1 MTKINLLPWR
11 ETYRKQKQNEFF
23 SFLFVGVLCAAGVTF
38 AGMQFMQSKIDF
50 QNSRNGY
57 LESEIQALQREL
69 NEIKELEST
78 KNNLLARM
86 EIIQTLQSQR
96 PQLVHIFHELANR
109 LPDGIYLTSM
119 EQKSDKMILE
129 GRAESNAR
137 VSALMR
143 KLDKSDWFK
152 SPLLEIIEAD
162 QQQGIST
169 FKLSMVLATPE
180 KLNEEEGLHD
190 GS

>member
-11 ETYRKQKQNEFF
+11 ETYRKQKQNEFYAI
-23 SFLFVGVLCAAGVTF
+23 LLGGIMF
-38 AGMQFMQSKIDF
+38 AGGLVFAGSQFMQSKIDF
-50 QNSRNGY
+50 QESRNNY
-57 LESEIQALQREL
+57 LNSEIQALQREL
-69 NEIKELEST
+69 QEIKELETT

-119 EQKSDKMILE
+119 EEKSGSMILE

-143 KLDKSDWFK
+143 KLDQSDWFAQ
-152 SPLLEIIEAD
+152 PVLDIIEAD

-169 FKLSMVLATPE
+169 FKLSLMLETPKKDDE
-180 KLNEEEGLHD
+180 DLTDE
-190 GS
+190 S

>member
-11 ETYRKQKQNEFF
+11 ETYRRQKKNEFF
-23 SFLFVGVLCAAGVTF
+23 AILLGGVFVAAGLVF
-38 AGMQFMQSKIDF
+38 GGMQYMQSKIDF
-50 QNSRNGY
+50 QDSRNNY
-57 LESEIQALQREL
+57 LNSEIQALQREL
-69 NEIKELEST
+69 KEIKELETT

-119 EQKSDKMILE
+119 DQNSNAMVLE

-143 KLDKSDWFK
+143 RLDQSDWFSK
-152 SPLLEIIEAD
+152 PTLEIIEAD
-162 QQQGIST
+162 QQQGISS
-169 FKLSMVLATPE
+169 FKLNLTLVMPNSDEDEEM
-180 KLNEEEGLHD
+180 LN

>member
-11 ETYRKQKQNEFF
+11 ETYRKQKQNEFYAILLGGIMI
-23 SFLFVGVLCAAGVTF
+23 SAGLVF
-38 AGMQFMQSKIDF
+38 GGMQFMQSKIDF
-50 QNSRNGY
+50 QERRNAY
-57 LESEIQALQREL
+57 LNSEIQLLQKEL
-69 NEIKELEST
+69 QAIKELETT

-119 EQKSDKMILE
+119 EEKSGAMVLE

-143 KLDKSDWFK
+143 KLDQSDWF
-152 SPLLEIIEAD
+152 SQPTLEIIEAD
-162 QQQGIST
+162 QQQGISS
-169 FKLSMVLATPE
+169 FKLGLTLSTPNDE
-180 KLNEEEGLHD
+180 SEELSDE
-190 GS
+190 S

>member
-11 ETYRKQKQNEFF
+11 EAHQKQKQNEFF
-23 SFLFVGVLCAAGVTF
+23 AMLFGGLMVAGAFVFGGV
-38 AGMQFMQSKIDF
+38 QFMQSRIDF
-50 QNSRNGY
+50 QHKRNNY
-57 LESEIQALQREL
+57 IESEIQALQHEL
-69 NEIKELEST
+69 DAIKELEST

-119 EQKSDKMILE
+119 VQQSNAMILE

-143 KLDKSDWFK
+143 KLDQSDWF
-152 SPLLEIIEAD
+152 SGPTLEIIEAD
-162 QQQGIST
+162 QQKGISS
-169 FKLSMVLATPE
+169 FKLNLVLEIP
-180 KLNEEEGLHD
+180 KDDEEGHYNE
-190 GS
+190 S

>member
-23 SFLFVGVLCAAGVTF
+23 SFLFVGILCAGGVTF
-38 AGMQFMQSKIDF
+38 AGMQFMQSKLDF
-50 QNSRNGY
+50 QSSRNSY
-57 LESEIQALQREL
+57 LDSEIQALQREL

-143 KLDKSDWFK
+143 KLNQSDWFE
-152 SPLLEIIEAD
+152 SPLLEIIKAD
-162 QQQGIST
+162 QQEGIST

-180 KLNEEEGLHD
+180 TANEEEGLYD

>member
-1 MTKINLLPWR
+1 MTRINLLPWR

-23 SFLFVGVLCAAGVTF
+23 SFLFVGILCATGVTF

-143 KLDKSDWFK
+143 KLSQSDWFD
-152 SPLLEIIEAD
+152 SPLLEIIQAD
-162 QQQGIST
+162 QQEGIST

-180 KLNEEEGLHD
+180 SENEEEGSYN

>member
-23 SFLFVGVLCAAGVTF
+23 AMLLGCMIVGAGLVF

-50 QNSRNGY
+50 QNARNNY
-57 LESEIQALQREL
+57 LENEIQALQIEL
-69 NEIKELEST
+69 KEIKELEST
-78 KNNLLARM
+78 KNKLLARM

-119 EQKSDKMILE
+119 VQEKGSIVLE

-143 KLDKSDWFK
+143 KLDHSDWFAQ
-152 SPLLEIIEAD
+152 PVLEIIEAD
-162 QQQGIST
+162 QQKGIST
-169 FKLSMVLATPE
+169 FKLSLTLENTNA
-180 KLNEEEGLHD
+180 EEEA
-190 GS
+190 S